1 VRSLLVCA
9 ALLLSSAL
17 VLADDHSVIFDED
30 VDFSTFKTFTMRDA
44 TIASARPELQF
55 PAVAE
60 SLGVSVRAA
69 LVASGLKDLPDRGDL
84 VAESSVKGVDYEIG
98 PLGRAN
104 VVRPPRASGAGP
116 AGSTVDF
123 TEVTLVVDLKR
134 AGSEVLIWRGVYH
147 DTEKDAGK
155 LADALPKDAAKL
167 LSEFPPRKKK

>member
-1 VRSLLVCA
+1 VRSLLVCT

-44 TIASARPELQF
+44 TITSARPELKF
-55 PAVAE
+55 PAVAK
-60 SLGVSVRAA
+60 SLGESIRAA
-69 LVASGLKDLPDRGDL
+69 LVTSGLKDLPDRGDL

-98 PLGRAN
+98 PFGRAN
-104 VVRPPRASGAGP
+104 VVRPPRGSAGP
-116 AGSTVDF
+116 TGSTVDF
-123 TEVTLVVDLKR
+123 TEVALVVDLKR